1 MIVLQVTFLY
11 NFWKRLI
18 MKFDFNLKL
27 LLCCSDAKN
36 MASDVRNIIIK
47 ILIEKGEMTEQNAQ
61 AYLKKME
68 IQKRLSSDVWS

>member
-1 MIVLQVTFLY
+1 
-11 NFWKRLI
+11 
-18 MKFDFNLKL
+18 
-27 LLCCSDAKN
+27 

-47 ILIEKGEMTEQNAQ
+47 ILMEKGEMTEQNAH